1 VPYQDIQARST
12 FGEVEREESQENI
25 TAAGLI
31 KLSTDLNQFLRIPFR
46 HFFSIKLVSKTFPDT
61 VKVIHDEPQ
70 GVNSINEEP
79 VMSSGSL
86 ARGPEWSCLT
96 GNKHELY
103 LTCN

>member
-1 VPYQDIQARST
+1 MAIHQCTTWQHRFPLEKKHVPYQDIQARST

-70 GVNSINEEP
+70 GVNSINKNR
-79 VMSSGSL
+79 L
-86 ARGPEWSCLT
+86 
-96 GNKHELY
+96 
-103 LTCN
+103 